1 MRVERFPVGP
11 LDNNLY
17 LLTAPGSPASPGSPG
32 SKDAIVVDPSLES
45 GHVLDTI
52 RARGLTVR
60 KILLTHAHLDHILMV
75 RAFHEATSAPVWL
88 HAQDRPLYERGR
100 EQAEAMGMRWPGGAP
115 VAHWIEDGEEVGIPG
130 IDVRA
135 IHTPGH
141 SPGSVTFVTSDGLL
155 VGDVL
160 FRDSVGRT
168 DLPGGD
174 WETLVRSIRER
185 LFVFPGSTRVCPG
198 HGLETT
204 IGREAASNP
213 FVGASALGQ
222 A

>member
-17 LLTAPGSPASPGSPG
+17 LLTTPGSR
-32 SKDAIVVDPSLES
+32 DAIVVDPSLES

-52 RARGLTVR
+52 RSRGLTVR

-75 RAFHEATSAPVWL
+75 RAFHEATEAPVWL

-115 VAHWIEDGEEVGIPG
+115 IGHWIVDGEEVGIPG

-141 SPGSVTFVTSDGLL
+141 SPGSLTFVTSDGLL

-185 LFVFPGSTRVCPG
+185 LFVFPGATRVCPG
-198 HGLETT
+198 HGPETT
-204 IGREAASNP
+204 IGREASSNP

>member
-17 LLTAPGSPASPGSPG
+17 LLTTPG

-52 RARGLTVR
+52 RSRGLTVR

-75 RAFHEATSAPVWL
+75 RAFHEATAAPVWL
-88 HAQDRPLYERGR
+88 HANDRPLYERGS

-115 VAHWIEDGEEVGIPG
+115 IDHWIEDGEDVGIPG
-130 IDVRA
+130 IEARA
-135 IHTPGH
+135 VHTPGH
-141 SPGSVTFVTSDGLL
+141 SPGSVTFVTPDGLV

-174 WETLVRSIRER
+174 WETLVRSIRDR
-185 LFVFPGSTRVCPG
+185 LFVFPGPTRVCPG
-198 HGLETT
+198 HGPETT

-213 FVGASALGQ
+213 FVGGSALGR